1 MKQIIDR
8 SEFTSST
15 PEHMRVT
22 GRPIDDA
29 VTEDAI
35 RALMERHKVE
45 ELRVAAKR
53 KAAPEAH
60 GDEPDEVVA
69 ADAAAEKPRR
79 SARRF
84 RLRYEPKWSHILLVL
99 ALTVTLA
106 RPLLI
111 PLTILFVL
119 ACVAIAYF
127 TLGHDRSAELLR
139 SCPRVK

>member
-8 SEFTSST
+8 SEFSSDH

-45 ELRVAAKR
+45 ELRVAALR

-60 GDEPDEVVA
+60 GEDLEKIVTEEPA
-69 ADAAAEKPRR
+69 ATEKPAGQAAG
-79 SARRF
+79 SACAMSRNG
-84 RLRYEPKWSHILLVL
+84 
-99 ALTVTLA
+99 AT
-106 RPLLI
+106 
-111 PLTILFVL
+111 
-119 ACVAIAYF
+119 
-127 TLGHDRSAELLR
+127 
-139 SCPRVK
+139 SCWCWRWP